1 MAPRNPAAWVARAAP
16 AMLVLEGEPVET
28 ASLEPEDVM
37 EVTILEE
44 PDSEDADEVI
54 MEEVMEV
61 MVSEVTV
68 LEPEE
73 AKENVSIQQ
82 LFNATSE

>member
-1 MAPRNPAAWVARAAP
+1 
-16 AMLVLEGEPVET
+16 MLVLEGEPVET
-28 ASLEPEDVM
+28 ASFEPEEA

-44 PDSEDADEVI
+44 PDEEEADEVI

-68 LEPEE
+68 LDPEE
-73 AKENVSIQQ
+73 EAREKG
-82 LFNATSE
+82 